1 MAKVRLPEEV
11 VREIKKL
18 TKEIFG
24 EEAKVWIFG
33 SRADL
38 EKKGGD
44 IDIYIETP
52 NLTDRLSKKLKFLVR
67 LEEKIGEQK
76 IDLIVKEPDCAEPI
90 CVEAKKTGVEL

>member
-1 MAKVRLPEEV
+1 MVKVRLPEGV
-11 VREIKKL
+11 VKEIKRL
-18 TKEIFG
+18 TEEIFG

-38 EKKGGD
+38 KKKGGD

-76 IDLIVKEPDCAEPI
+76 IDLIVREPDCVEPI
-90 CVEAKKTGVEL
+90 CVEARKTGVEL